1 MKLLVIG
8 GGGREHALVWKL
20 AQSEKVTKIFV
31 APGNGGTTLDKSEN
45 VKVSSNDVEG
55 LVKFATENKIDFTIV
70 GPEEPL
76 SLGVVNAFQKANL
89 KIFGPTRNAARL
101 ETSKVF
107 AKNLMMFSGVPTAS
121 SAAFQPQQEA
131 QAISYI
137 EQQGKAL
144 VVKASG
150 LAAGKGVIVC
160 NTADEAKQAVKRI
173 LTDKEF
179 GEAGKQILIEERLTG
194 KEVSVMAFCDGK
206 TVKLMPPVRDH
217 KRVFDNDEGPNTGGM
232 GAFTPLPDVDAKML
246 EGIRKNVLE
255 PTVAAMNAQGT
266 PYQGV
271 LYAGIMLTPDGPRV
285 LEFNC
290 RFGDPETQV
299 VLPLLK
305 SDLLE
310 VLLACVNGTL
320 DKVDLEWSKQACV
333 TVVAASKGYPG
344 EYPKG
349 LPITLP
355 ITNELIFQAGTTGD
369 GHDIVTSGGRVLA
382 VSSVAHSL
390 EEARDAAY
398 ETLSHLEFD
407 GIHYRKDIGLYA
419 PEASYAAAGV
429 SIDAGNKAVDL
440 MKNAVK
446 ASYTKDVIGGVGS
459 FGGMFDAKS
468 VKDMKAPV
476 LVVSTDGVG
485 TKTKVAARLKRWH
498 TIGRDLVNHCVNDI
512 LVQGA
517 SPLFFVDYVA
527 SSKLEPEVIADVVS
541 GCAHAC
547 RELGFPLI
555 GGETAEMPGVY
566 VDGEIDLAGTIV
578 GTVEKEHIIDGSK
591 LAPGDVLL
599 ALPSTGLHTNGYS
612 LARRALDR
620 LDWTSYRT
628 DLNGNIGD
636 ALMAVHRPY
645 LYEIKNLL
653 KNGLAIKGLAH
664 ITGGGIVENLPRILP
679 NGVGA
684 AIERGRWPEPPIFKL
699 IQQQGRISDAEMF
712 RAFNMGIGMILVI
725 AAKDLDRAQHL
736 MLELRVVGRLV
747 AGQKTVTIN

>member
-20 AQSEKVTKIFV
+20 SQSEKVTAIYV
-31 APGNGGTTLDKSEN
+31 APGNGGTSYEKAQN
-45 VKVSSNDVEG
+45 IPIQSSDAEG
-55 LVKFATENKIDFTIV
+55 LVAFATENKIDFTVV

-76 SLGVVNAFQKANL
+76 SLGVVNAFQKAGL

-107 AKNLMMFSGVPTAS
+107 AKNLMMFSGIPTAS
-121 SAAFQPQQEA
+121 SMTFQQEQ
-131 QAISYI
+131 QANAYI
-137 EQQGKAL
+137 DQQNKPL

-160 NTADEAKQAVKRI
+160 DNADEAKIAVKRI
-173 LTDKEF
+173 LVDKEF
-179 GEAGKQILIEERLTG
+179 GEAGKQLIIEERLTG
-194 KEVSVMAFCDGK
+194 KEVSVMAFCDSK

-232 GAFTPLPDVDAKML
+232 GAFTPLPDVDTKML
-246 EGIRKNVLE
+246 EQIRKTVLE

-266 PYQGV
+266 PYVGV
-271 LYAGIMLTPDGPRV
+271 LYAGIMLTAEGPKV

-305 SDLLE
+305 TDLLE
-310 VLLACVNGTL
+310 VLQACVNGTL
-320 DKVDLEWSKQACV
+320 DKVNLEWRKDACV

-349 LPITLP
+349 LPISLP
-355 ITNELIFQAGTTGD
+355 VTNELIFHAGTKEENG
-369 GHDIVTSGGRVLA
+369 DIVTSGGRVLA
-382 VSSVAHSL
+382 VTSLGGSL
-390 EEARDAAY
+390 EEARDNY
-398 ETLSHLEFD
+398 ETLQHIHFD
-407 GIHYRKDIGLYA
+407 GIHYRRDIGVYA
-419 PEASYAAAGV
+419 PDVSYAASGV
-429 SIDAGNKAVDL
+429 SIDAGNRAVEL
-440 MKNAVK
+440 MKEAVK
-446 ASYTKDVIGGVGS
+446 ASYTKEVMGGLGS
-459 FGGMFDAKS
+459 FGGMFDAKTL
-468 VKDMKAPV
+468 KDMKAPV

-485 TKTKVAARLKRWH
+485 TKTKVAAKLGRWN

-517 SPLFFVDYVA
+517 TPLFFVDYVA
-527 SSKLEPEVIADVVS
+527 SSKLEPEIIAEIVS
-541 GCAHAC
+541 GAAHAC
-547 RELGFPLI
+547 KELGFPLI

-566 VDGEIDLAGTIV
+566 YDGEVDLAGTIV
-578 GTVEKEHIIDGSK
+578 GTVERDKIIDGRQ

-620 LDWTSYRT
+620 LDWTSYRN
-628 DLNGNIGD
+628 DLGGNIGD
-636 ALMAVHRPY
+636 ALLAVHRSY

-653 KNGLAIKGLAH
+653 KGGLVIKGLAH
-664 ITGGGIVENLPRILP
+664 ITGGGVVENLPRILP
-679 NGVGA
+679 DGVGA
-684 AIERGRWPEPPIFKL
+684 MIERGRWPEPPIFKL
-699 IQQQGRISDAEMF
+699 IQQQGRVSDAEMF
-712 RAFNMGIGMILVI
+712 RVFNMGLGMIIVI
-725 AAKDLDRAQHL
+725 AAKDLEKAQQL
-736 MLELRVVGRLV
+736 MLELRTVGRLV
-747 AGQKTVTIN
+747 SGQKVVTIN

>member
-1 MKLLVIG
+1 MKVLVIG

-20 AQSEKVTKIFV
+20 SQSEKVTKIFV
-31 APGNGGTTLDKSEN
+31 APGNGGTELEKSQN
-45 VKVSSNDVEG
+45 IKVSSNDVEG
-55 LVKFATENKIDFTIV
+55 LVKFATENKIDLTVV

-76 SLGVVNAFQKANL
+76 SLGVVNAFQKVGL
-89 KIFGPTRNAARL
+89 TIFGPTRNAARL

-107 AKNLMMFSGVPTAS
+107 AKNLMMFSSIPTAS
-121 SAAFQPQQEA
+121 SATFQQEA
-131 QAISYI
+131 QAITYI
-137 EQQGKAL
+137 DTQQKPL

-160 NTADEAKQAVKRI
+160 DTADEAKAAVRRI
-173 LTDKEF
+173 LGDKEF
-179 GEAGKQILIEERLTG
+179 GEAGKQVLIEERLTG
-194 KEVSVMAFCDGK
+194 KEVSVLAFCDGK
-206 TVKLMPPVRDH
+206 TVKMMPPVRDY

-232 GAFTPLPDVDAKML
+232 GAFTPLPDVDTKLL
-246 EGIRKNVLE
+246 ESIRKTVLE

-266 PYQGV
+266 PYVGV
-271 LYAGIMLTPDGPRV
+271 LYAGIMLTNEGPKV

-299 VLPLLK
+299 ILPLLK

-320 DKVDLEWSKQACV
+320 ANVTPEWGKSACV

-355 ITNELIFQAGTTGD
+355 ITNELVFHAGTLER
-369 GHDIVTSGGRVLA
+369 GHDIVTAGGRVLCVTSLA
-382 VSSVAHSL
+382 SSL
-390 EEARDAAY
+390 EEARDKAY
-398 ETLSHLEFD
+398 ETLQHTEFD
-407 GIHYRKDIGLYA
+407 GVHYRKDIGLYA
-419 PEASYAAAGV
+419 PEATYAAAGV
-429 SIDAGNKAVDL
+429 SVDNGNKAVEL
-440 MKNAVK
+440 MKESVRS
-446 ASYTKDVIGGVGS
+446 SYTKDVMSGVGS
-459 FGGMFDAKS
+459 FGGMFNAKI

-485 TKTKVAARLKRWH
+485 TKTKVASKLGRWT

-527 SSKLEPEVIADVVS
+527 SSRLEPETTADIVT
-541 GCAHAC
+541 GAANAC
-547 RELGFPLI
+547 KDLGFPLI

-566 VDGEIDLAGTIV
+566 HDGEVDLAGTIIGAV
-578 GTVEKEHIIDGSK
+578 DKDQVIDPSK

-620 LDWTSYRT
+620 LDWTSYRS

-645 LYEIKNLL
+645 LYEVKNLL
-653 KNGLAIKGLAH
+653 KAGLAIKGLAH
-664 ITGGGIVENLPRILP
+664 ITGGGVIENLPRILP

-684 AIERGRWPEPPIFKL
+684 VLERGRWPEPPIFKL
-699 IQQQGRISDAEMF
+699 IAQQGRVADAEMF
-712 RAFNMGIGMILVI
+712 RTFNMGLGMILVI
-725 AAKDLDRAQHL
+725 AAKDLERAQHL
-736 MLELRVVGRLV
+736 SLELRAVGRLV

>member
-8 GGGREHALVWKL
+8 GGGREHALAWKL
-20 AQSEKVTKIFV
+20 AQSDKVTKIFV
-31 APGNGGTTLDKSEN
+31 APGNGGTVLDKSEN
-45 VKVSSNDVEG
+45 VNIQSSDVEG
-55 LVKFATENKIDFTIV
+55 LVKFATENKIDFTVV

-101 ETSKVF
+101 ETSKIF
-107 AKNLMMFSGVPTAS
+107 AKNLMMFSGIPTAS
-121 SAAFQPQQEA
+121 FMMFQQEQPA
-131 QAISYI
+131 NAYI
-137 EQQGKAL
+137 DQQSKPL

-160 NTADEAKQAVKRI
+160 DNADEAKIAVKRI

-179 GEAGKQILIEERLTG
+179 GDAGRQLIVEERLTG

-232 GAFTPLPDVDAKML
+232 GAFTPLPDVDNKML
-246 EGIRKNVLE
+246 EQIRKTVLE
-255 PTVAAMNAQGT
+255 PTITAMNSQGT
-266 PYQGV
+266 PYSGI
-271 LYAGIMLTPDGPRV
+271 LYAGIMLASDGPKV

-305 SDLLE
+305 TDLLE
-310 VLLACVNGTL
+310 VLLACVDGTL
-320 DKVDLEWSKQACV
+320 DKVNLEWRKDACV

-344 EYPKG
+344 DYPKG
-349 LPITLP
+349 LAISLP
-355 ITNELIFQAGTTGD
+355 ITNELIFHAGTAETNG
-369 GHDIVTSGGRVLA
+369 DIVTSGGRVLA
-382 VSSVAHSL
+382 VSSMAHSL
-390 EEARDAAY
+390 EEARDNAY
-398 ETLSHLEFD
+398 ETLNHIHFD
-407 GIHYRKDIGLYA
+407 GIHYRRDIGVYT
-419 PEASYAAAGV
+419 PDVSYAGSGV
-429 SIDAGNKAVDL
+429 SIDAGNKAVEL
-440 MKNAVK
+440 MKDAVK
-446 ASYTKDVIGGVGS
+446 ASYTKDVLGGVGN
-459 FGGMFDAKS
+459 FGGMFDAMS
-468 VKDMKAPV
+468 VKNMKAPV

-485 TKTKVAARLKRWH
+485 TKTKIAARMGRWN

-527 SSKLEPEVIADVVS
+527 SSKLEPDIIAEIVT
-541 GCAHAC
+541 GAANAC
-547 RELGFPLI
+547 RDLGFPLI

-566 VDGEIDLAGTIV
+566 VDGEVDLAGTII
-578 GTVEKEHIIDGSK
+578 GTVERENIIDGSK

-620 LDWTSYRT
+620 LDWTSYRS
-628 DLNGNIGD
+628 DIGSSIAD
-636 ALMAVHRPY
+636 ALLAVHRSY

-653 KNGLAIKGLAH
+653 KGGLAIKGLAH
-664 ITGGGIVENLPRILP
+664 ITGGGVIENLPRILP

-684 AIERGRWPEPPIFKL
+684 VLERGRWPEPGIFRL

-712 RAFNMGIGMILVI
+712 RVFNMGLGMIIVI
-725 AAKDLDRAQHL
+725 AAKDVERAQHL
-736 MLELRVVGRLV
+736 MLELRTVGRLV

>member
-20 AQSEKVTKIFV
+20 SQSEKVTKIFV
-31 APGNGGTTLDKSEN
+31 APGNGGTALDKSEN
-45 VKVSSNDVEG
+45 VNIQSSDVEG
-55 LVKFATENKIDFTIV
+55 LVKFATETKIDFTVV

-76 SLGVVNAFQKANL
+76 SLGVVNAFQKVGL

-107 AKNLMMFSGVPTAS
+107 AKNLMMFSNIPTAS
-121 SAAFQPQQEA
+121 SATFQQEA
-131 QAISYI
+131 QANAYI
-137 EQQGKAL
+137 DQQHKPL

-160 NTADEAKQAVKRI
+160 DNTDEAKAAVRRI

-179 GEAGKQILIEERLTG
+179 GEAGKQLLIEERLTG

-206 TVKLMPPVRDH
+206 TVKLMPPARDH
-217 KRVFDNDEGPNTGGM
+217 KRVFDNDAGPNTGGM
-232 GAFTPLPDVDAKML
+232 GAFTPLPDVDSKLL
-246 EGIRKNVLE
+246 EQIRKTVLE

-266 PYQGV
+266 PYVGV
-271 LYAGIMLTPDGPRV
+271 LYAGIMLTPEGPKV

-299 VLPLLK
+299 ILPLLK

-320 DKVDLEWSKQACV
+320 DKVNLEWGKSACV
-333 TVVAASKGYPG
+333 TVVAASQGYPG
-344 EYPKG
+344 DYPKG
-349 LPITLP
+349 SPITLP
-355 ITNELIFQAGTTGD
+355 ITNELIFHAGTTEKNYT
-369 GHDIVTSGGRVLA
+369 IVTSGGRVLA
-382 VSSVAHSL
+382 VTSMASSL
-390 EEARDAAY
+390 EEAREKAY
-398 ETLSHLEFD
+398 ETLQTIHFD
-407 GIHYRKDIGLYA
+407 GIHYRNDIGLYA

-429 SIDAGNKAVDL
+429 SVDAGNKAVDL
-440 MKNAVK
+440 MKQAVK

-485 TKTKVAARLKRWH
+485 TKTKVASKLGRWN

-527 SSKLEPEVIADVVS
+527 SSRLEPETIAEIVS
-541 GCAHAC
+541 GAANAC
-547 RELGFPLI
+547 KDLGFPLI

-566 VDGEIDLAGTIV
+566 HDGEVDLAGTIV
-578 GTVEKEHIIDGSK
+578 GAVDKEQIIDGSK

-599 ALPSTGLHTNGYS
+599 ALPSAGLHTNGYS

-620 LDWTSYRT
+620 LDWTSYRS
-628 DLNGNIGD
+628 DLNGNIAD
-636 ALMAVHRPY
+636 ALMTVHRPY

-653 KNGLAIKGLAH
+653 KNGLSIKGLAH
-664 ITGGGIVENLPRILP
+664 ITGGGVVENLPRILP

-684 AIERGRWPEPPIFKL
+684 ALERGRWPEPPIFKV

-712 RAFNMGIGMILVI
+712 RVFNMGLGMIIAI
-725 AAKDLDRAQHL
+725 AAKDLERAQHL
-736 MLELRVVGRLV
+736 MLELRTIGRLV

>member
-20 AQSEKVTKIFV
+20 SQSQKVEKIFV
-31 APGNGGTTLDKSEN
+31 APGNGGTALDKSEN
-45 VKVSSNDVEG
+45 ITIQSSDIEG
-55 LVKFATENKIDFTIV
+55 LVKFATDNKIDFTIV

-76 SLGVVNAFQKANL
+76 SLGVVNTFQKANL

-107 AKNLMMFSGVPTAS
+107 AKNLMMFSGIPTAS
-121 SAAFQPQQEA
+121 SMTFQQEQ
-131 QAISYI
+131 QANAYI
-137 EQQGKAL
+137 DQQNKPL

-160 NTADEAKQAVKRI
+160 DNADEAKAAVKRI
-173 LTDKEF
+173 LVDKEF
-179 GEAGKQILIEERLTG
+179 GDAGKQLIIEERLTG
-194 KEVSVMAFCDGK
+194 KEVSVLAFCDGK
-206 TVKLMPPVRDH
+206 SVKLMPPVRDH

-232 GAFTPLPDVDAKML
+232 GAFTPLPDVDNKLL
-246 EGIRKNVLE
+246 EHIRKNVLE
-255 PTVAAMNAQGT
+255 PTVTAMNAQGT
-266 PYQGV
+266 PYSGV
-271 LYAGIMLTPDGPRV
+271 LYAGIMLTSDGPKV

-299 VLPLLK
+299 ILPLLK
-305 SDLLE
+305 NDLLE
-310 VLLACVNGTL
+310 VLLACVDGIL
-320 DKVDLEWSKQACV
+320 DKVNLEWRKEACV

-344 EYPKG
+344 DYPKG
-349 LPITLP
+349 LPISLP
-355 ITNELIFQAGTTGD
+355 VTNELIFHAGTIEKN
-369 GHDIVTSGGRVLA
+369 HEILTSGGRVLA
-382 VSSVAHSL
+382 VTSLGSSL
-390 EEARDAAY
+390 EEARDNAYDTMAAI
-398 ETLSHLEFD
+398 HFD
-407 GIHYRKDIGLYA
+407 GMHYRRDIGVYT
-419 PEASYAAAGV
+419 PDASYAASGV
-429 SIDAGNKAVDL
+429 SIDAGNRAVEL
-440 MKNAVK
+440 MKEAVK
-446 ASYTKDVIGGVGS
+446 ASYTKEVIGGVGS

-485 TKTKVAARLKRWH
+485 TKTKVAARLGRWN

-517 SPLFFVDYVA
+517 TPLFFVDYVA
-527 SSKLEPEVIADVVS
+527 SSKLEPEIIADIVS
-541 GCAHAC
+541 GAAHAC

-566 VDGEIDLAGTIV
+566 VDGEVDLAGTIV
-578 GTVEKEHIIDGSK
+578 GAVDKESVIDGSQ

-620 LDWTSYRT
+620 LDWTSYRN
-628 DLNGNIGD
+628 DLGGSIGD
-636 ALMAVHRPY
+636 VLLAVHRSY
-645 LYEIKNLL
+645 LYEVKNLL
-653 KNGLAIKGLAH
+653 KGGLAIKGLAH
-664 ITGGGIVENLPRILP
+664 ITGGGVIENLPRILP

-684 AIERGRWPEPPIFKL
+684 VIERGRWPEPPIFKL

-712 RAFNMGIGMILVI
+712 RVFNMGLGMIIVI
-725 AAKDLDRAQHL
+725 AAKDLEKAQHL
-736 MLELRVVGRLV
+736 MLELRTVGRLI
-747 AGQKTVTIN
+747 AGQKIVTIN

>member
-20 AQSEKVTKIFV
+20 SQSEKITTIYV
-31 APGNGGTTLDKSEN
+31 APGNGGTTYEKSQN
-45 VKVSSNDVEG
+45 VSIQNSDVEG
-55 LVKFATENKIDFTIV
+55 LVAFAIENKIDFTVV

-76 SLGVVNAFQKANL
+76 SLGVVNAFQKAGL

-107 AKNLMMFSGVPTAS
+107 AKNLMMFSGIPTAS
-121 SAAFQPQQEA
+121 SMTFQQEG
-131 QAISYI
+131 QANAYI
-137 EQQGKAL
+137 DQQSKQL

-160 NTADEAKQAVKRI
+160 DNADEAKIAVKRI
-173 LTDKEF
+173 LVDKEF
-179 GEAGKQILIEERLTG
+179 GDAGKQLIIEERLTG
-194 KEVSVMAFCDGK
+194 REVSVMAFCDSK
-206 TVKLMPPVRDH
+206 TVKLMPPARDH

-232 GAFTPLPDVDAKML
+232 GAFTPLPDVDNKML
-246 EGIRKNVLE
+246 EQIRKIVLE
-255 PTVAAMNAQGT
+255 PTVAAMNTQGT
-266 PYQGV
+266 PYVGV
-271 LYAGIMLTPDGPRV
+271 LYAGIMLTPEGPKV

-299 VLPLLK
+299 ILPLLK
-305 SDLLE
+305 TDLLE
-310 VLLACVNGTL
+310 VLQACVNGTL
-320 DKVDLEWSKQACV
+320 DKVNLEWRKDACV

-344 EYPKG
+344 DYPKG
-349 LPITLP
+349 LPISLP
-355 ITNELIFQAGTTGD
+355 VTNELIFHAGTAEKDGD
-369 GHDIVTSGGRVLA
+369 VFTSGGRVLA
-382 VSSVAHSL
+382 VTSLGSSL
-390 EEARDAAY
+390 EEARDNAYDTMAAI
-398 ETLSHLEFD
+398 HFD
-407 GIHYRKDIGLYA
+407 GMHYRRDIGVYT
-419 PEASYAAAGV
+419 PDASYAASGV

-440 MKNAVK
+440 MKAAIK
-446 ASYTKDVIGGVGS
+446 ASYTRDVLGGVGS

-485 TKTKVAARLKRWH
+485 TKTKVAAKLGRWN

-517 SPLFFVDYVA
+517 TPLFFVDYVA
-527 SSKLEPEVIADVVS
+527 SSKLEPEIIAEIVS
-541 GCAHAC
+541 GAAHAC

-566 VDGEIDLAGTIV
+566 HDGEVDLAGTIV
-578 GTVEKEHIIDGSK
+578 GTVEKDNIIDGSN

-620 LDWTSYRT
+620 LDWTSYRN
-628 DLNGNIGD
+628 DLGGNIGD
-636 ALMAVHRPY
+636 TLLAVHRSY

-653 KNGLAIKGLAH
+653 KGGLAIKGLAH
-664 ITGGGIVENLPRILP
+664 ITGGGVIENLPRILP
-679 NGVGA
+679 DGVGA
-684 AIERGRWPEPPIFKL
+684 VIERGRWPEPPIFKL
-699 IQQQGRISDAEMF
+699 IQGQGRVSDAEMF
-712 RAFNMGIGMILVI
+712 RAFNMGLGMIIVI
-725 AAKDLDRAQHL
+725 AAKDVEKAQQL
-736 MLELRVVGRLV
+736 MLELRTVGRLV
-747 AGQKTVTIN
+747 AGQKIVTIN

>member
-1 MKLLVIG
+1 MKVLVIG

-20 AQSEKVTKIFV
+20 SQSEKVTKIFV
-31 APGNGGTTLDKSEN
+31 APGNGGTVLDKSEN
-45 VKVSSNDVEG
+45 IKVQSNDVEG
-55 LVKFATENKIDFTIV
+55 LVKFAADNKIDLTLV

-76 SLGVVNAFQKANL
+76 SLGVVNAFQKVGL

-107 AKNLMMFSGVPTAS
+107 AKNLMMFSGIPSAS
-121 SAAFQPQQEA
+121 SATFAQEA
-131 QAISYI
+131 QANAYI
-137 EQQGKAL
+137 EQQHKPL

-150 LAAGKGVIVC
+150 LAAGKGVMVC
-160 NTADEAKQAVKRI
+160 DTIDEAKAAVKRI

-179 GEAGKQILIEERLTG
+179 GEAGKQLIIEERLTG

-206 TVKLMPPVRDH
+206 TVRLMPPVRDH
-217 KRVFDNDEGPNTGGM
+217 KRIFDNDEGPNTGGM
-232 GAFTPLPDVDAKML
+232 GAFTPLPDVDTKLL
-246 EGIRKNVLE
+246 EHIRKTVLE
-255 PTVAAMNAQGT
+255 PTLSAMNSQGT

-271 LYAGIMLTPDGPRV
+271 LYAGIMLTPDGPKV

-299 VLPLLK
+299 IMPLLK
-305 SDLLE
+305 SDLCE

-320 DKVDLEWSKQACV
+320 DKVTLEWSKQACV
-333 TVVAASKGYPG
+333 TVVAASRGYPG
-344 EYPKG
+344 DYPKG

-355 ITNELIFQAGTTGD
+355 ITNELMFHAGTAES
-369 GHDIVTSGGRVLA
+369 GHDLVTAGGRVLA
-382 VSSVAHSL
+382 VSSVAYSL
-390 EEARDAAY
+390 GEARNNAY
-398 ETLSHLEFD
+398 ETLSTIHFD
-407 GIHYRKDIGLYA
+407 GIHYRKDIGVYT
-419 PEASYAAAGV
+419 PDASYAAAGV
-429 SIDAGNKAVDL
+429 SIDAGNKAVAL
-440 MKNAVK
+440 MKEAVRS
-446 ASYTKDVIGGVGS
+446 SYTKDVISGVGS

-485 TKTKVAARLKRWH
+485 TKTKVAARLGRWN

-527 SSKLEPEVIADVVS
+527 SSKLEPEVIAEIVT
-541 GCAHAC
+541 GAAHAC
-547 RELGFPLI
+547 KELGFPLI

-566 VDGEIDLAGTIV
+566 HDGEVDLAGTIIGAV
-578 GTVEKEHIIDGSK
+578 DKENVIDGGNLS
-591 LAPGDVLL
+591 PGDVLL
-599 ALPSTGLHTNGYS
+599 ALPSNGLHTNGYS

-620 LDWTSYRT
+620 LDWTSYRS
-628 DLNGNIGD
+628 DINGNIAD

-664 ITGGGIVENLPRILP
+664 ITGGGVIENLPRILP
-679 NGVGA
+679 TGVGA
-684 AIERGRWPEPPIFKL
+684 ALERGRWPEPPIFKL
-699 IQQQGRISDAEMF
+699 IAQQGRISDAEMF
-712 RAFNMGIGMILVI
+712 RTFNMGLGMIIVI

-736 MLELRVVGRLV
+736 MLELRAVGRLIT
-747 AGQKTVTIN
+747 GQKTVTIN

>member
-31 APGNGGTTLDKSEN
+31 APGNGGTVLDKSEN
-45 VKVSSNDVEG
+45 ITVQSSDIEG
-55 LVKFATENKIDFTIV
+55 LVTFALENKIDFTIV

-76 SLGVVNAFQKANL
+76 SLGVVNAFQKAGL

-107 AKNLMMFSGVPTAS
+107 AKNMMMFSGIPTAS
-121 SAAFQPQQEA
+121 SMTFQQEA
-131 QAISYI
+131 QAYAYI
-137 EQQGKAL
+137 DGQNKPL

-160 NTADEAKQAVKRI
+160 DTADDAKLAVKRI

-179 GEAGKQILIEERLTG
+179 GEAGKQLIIEERLTG

-232 GAFTPLPDVDAKML
+232 GAFTPLPDVDSKML
-246 EGIRKNVLE
+246 EQIRKNVLE
-255 PTVAAMNAQGT
+255 PTISAMNSQGT
-266 PYQGV
+266 PYTGI
-271 LYAGIMLTPDGPRV
+271 LYAGIMLTSDGPRV

-310 VLLACVNGTL
+310 VLLACVDGTL
-320 DKVDLEWSKQACV
+320 DKVNLEWSKNACV
-333 TVVAASKGYPG
+333 TVVAAAKGYPG
-344 EYPKG
+344 EYSKG
-349 LPITLP
+349 LPISLP
-355 ITNELIFQAGTTGD
+355 ITNELIFHAGTAEQGY
-369 GHDIVTSGGRVLA
+369 DIVTSGGRVLA

-390 EEARDAAY
+390 EEARDNAY
-398 ETLSHLEFD
+398 TTLDHIHFD
-407 GIHYRKDIGLYA
+407 GMHYRRDIGLYS
-419 PEASYAAAGV
+419 PDASYAAAGV
-429 SIDAGNKAVDL
+429 SIDAGNRAVEL
-440 MKNAVK
+440 MKEAVK

-459 FGGMFDAKS
+459 FGGMFDASS
-468 VKDMKAPV
+468 VKNMKAPV

-485 TKTKVAARLKRWH
+485 TKTKIAARLQRWNS
-498 TIGRDLVNHCVNDI
+498 IGRDLVNHCVNDI

-527 SSKLEPEVIADVVS
+527 SSRLEPEVIAEIVT
-541 GCAHAC
+541 GAANAC
-547 RELGFPLI
+547 RDLGFPLI

-578 GTVEKEHIIDGSK
+578 GAVDKENVIDGSK

-620 LDWTSYRT
+620 LDWTSFRS
-628 DLNGNIGD
+628 DLGSSIGD
-636 ALMAVHRPY
+636 ALLAVHRPY
-645 LYEIKNLL
+645 LYEVKNLL
-653 KNGLAIKGLAH
+653 KSGLAIKGLAH
-664 ITGGGIVENLPRILP
+664 ITGGGVIENLPRILP
-679 NGVGA
+679 NNVGA
-684 AIERGRWPEPPIFKL
+684 VIERGRWPEPPIFKL
-699 IQQQGRISDAEMF
+699 IQQQGRIPDAEMF
-712 RAFNMGIGMILVI
+712 RAFNMGLGMIIVI
-725 AAKDLDRAQHL
+725 AAKDLERAQHL
-736 MLELRVVGRLV
+736 LLELRTVGRLV